1 MFITNSFRKMKTHAY
16 LLLIVLFVLGAC
28 SQGNRQAQ
36 QLLDRA
42 TAAFEAGQLENSKN
56 LIDSIKILFP
66 KAYETRH
73 AGNELLRQ
81 VEKGIQQR
89 NIQFMDSTI
98 QVRTKQVE
106 DIRSKYAYER
116 DTAYQQTGRF
126 LDPSQVIEKNTSRSF
141 LRFQTEEDGRMSIT
155 SVYVGGSNIHH
166 TSVKVTAPD
175 GTYAE
180 TPSSADSYET
190 TDMGLKIEKAD
201 YPLEKD
207 GGLTNFICQHAKD
220 NLKMQFIGDRTVN
233 VPLTASDR
241 QACVKVYELS
251 QLLSEITSIKAQI
264 EEAQTKIRFI
274 DEMAK
279 RTAEESANE

>member
-1 MFITNSFRKMKTHAY
+1 MKTHAY
-16 LLLIVLFVLGAC
+16 LLLTALLLLTAC

-56 LIDSIKILFP
+56 LIDSIKVLYP

-81 VEKGIQQR
+81 VEKSIQQR
-89 NIQFMDSTI
+89 NINYLDSTLN
-98 QVRTKQVE
+98 VRTKQVE
-106 DIRSKYAYER
+106 EIRSQYAYER
-116 DTAYQQTGRF
+116 DTAYQETGRF
-126 LDPSQVIEKNTSRSF
+126 LAPTQVIEKNTSRSY
-141 LRFQTEEDGRMSIT
+141 LRFQTEEDGRMSLT
-155 SVYVGGSNIHH
+155 SIYVGGSSIHH

-180 TPSSADSYET
+180 TPSSTDSYET
-190 TDMGLKIEKAD
+190 TDMGMKIEKAD

-207 GGLTNFICQHAKD
+207 GGLTAFICQHAKE
-220 NLKMQFIGDRTVN
+220 NLKMQFAGDRTVN
-233 VPLTASDR
+233 VPLTAADR

-251 QLLSEITSIKAQI
+251 QLLSEITSIKAQK

-274 DEMAK
+274 DEMVKKA
-279 RTAEESANE
+279 AEEGTKE